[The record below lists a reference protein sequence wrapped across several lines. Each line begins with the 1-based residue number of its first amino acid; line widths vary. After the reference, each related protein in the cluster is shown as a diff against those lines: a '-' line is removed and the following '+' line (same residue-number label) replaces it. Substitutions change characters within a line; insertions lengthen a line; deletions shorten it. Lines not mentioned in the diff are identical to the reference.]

1 MKKAMHA
8 KPFRLHA
15 PGHKARHAR
24 PESPRTRVVRAVSLC
39 LACICLLVT
48 ATVYPASAA
57 TGSSSMSSL
66 QNKLD
71 KLSQSIVQHK
81 KELSNAKKKEQAAK
95 ALEEADAFDAYV
107 KEHHALCGP
116 LHGIPVML
124 KDNFNTTDMPTTAGK
139 IMMNAWPGI
148 GVDDWLKPFN
158 GNTPL
163 TARYQW
169 VTYNQ
174 Q

>member
-57 TGSSSMSSL
+57 TG
-66 QNKLD
+66 Q
-71 KLSQSIVQHK
+71 QQYVQP
-81 KELSNAKKKEQAAK
+81 AEQAEQAV
-95 ALEEADAFDAYV
+95 AVHQAA
-107 KEHHALCGP
+107 
-116 LHGIPVML
+116 
-124 KDNFNTTDMPTTAGK
+124 
-139 IMMNAWPGI
+139 
-148 GVDDWLKPFN
+148 
-158 GNTPL
+158 
-163 TARYQW
+163 
-169 VTYNQ
+169 
-174 Q
+174 